1 MSISASDPVQA
12 ALRSALDGLALR
24 QRVAADNIANI
35 DTPGFQASKVDF
47 EGSLRAALDDGSLTD
62 GSLGTSPELATVQP
76 TSGPPSANG
85 NNVDLG
91 TEQMTAM
98 QATFRY
104 QLLSR
109 AVGDRY
115 ALITTAIGGM

>member
-1 MSISASDPVQA
+1 MSIFASDPVQS
-12 ALRSALDGLALR
+12 ALSTALDGLALR
-24 QRVAADNIANI
+24 QRVTADNIANA

-47 EGSLRAALDDGSLTD
+47 EDSLRTALDDGSLT
-62 GSLGTSPELATVQP
+62 GGPLGTDLATVVP

-91 TEQMTAM
+91 TEEMTAM

-115 ALITTAIGGM
+115 GMVTAAIGGM

>member
-1 MSISASDPVQA
+1 MSLSASDPVAA
-12 ALRSALDGLALR
+12 ALSTALDGLALR

-47 EGSLRAALDDGSLTD
+47 EDSLRSALDDGSLT
-62 GSLGTSPELATVQP
+62 GGPLGASPGLATVVP

-115 ALITTAIGGM
+115 GLISTAIGGM

>member
-1 MSISASDPVQA
+1 MSIFATDPVGA
-12 ALRSALDGLALR
+12 ALGTALDGLALR
-24 QRVAADNIANI
+24 QQVAADNIANV
-35 DTPGFQASKVDF
+35 DTPGFQASRVDF
-47 EGSLRAALDDGSLTD
+47 EDSLRTALDDGSLT
-62 GSLGTSPELATVQP
+62 GGPLGTNLATVQP

-91 TEQMTAM
+91 TEEMTAM

-115 ALITTAIGGM
+115 ALITSAIGGA

>member
-1 MSISASDPVQA
+1 MSISASDPVAA
-12 ALRSALDGLALR
+12 ALATALDGLALR
-24 QRVAADNIANI
+24 QRVTADNIANA

-47 EGSLRAALDDGSLTD
+47 EDSLRTALDDGSLT
-62 GSLGTSPELATVQP
+62 GGPLGTDLATVVP

-91 TEQMTAM
+91 TEEMTAM

-115 ALITTAIGGM
+115 GLVTTAIGGM

>member
-1 MSISASDPVQA
+1 MSISASDPVAA
-12 ALRSALDGLALR
+12 ALSTALDGLALR
-24 QRVAADNIANI
+24 QRVAANDIANA
-35 DTPGFQASKVDF
+35 DTPGFTASKVDF
-47 EGSLRAALDDGSLTD
+47 EDSLRTALDDGSLT
-62 GSLGTSPELATVQP
+62 GGPLGTDLATVEP
-76 TSGPPSANG
+76 TFGPPSANG

-91 TEQMTAM
+91 TEEMTAM

-115 ALITTAIGGM
+115 GLVTTAIGGM

>member
-1 MSISASDPVQA
+1 MSISATDPVGA
-12 ALRSALDGLALR
+12 ALGTALDGLSLR
-24 QRVAADNIANI
+24 QQVAANDIANV
-35 DTPGFQASKVDF
+35 DTPGYQASRVDF
-47 EGSLRAALDDGSLTD
+47 EDSLRTALDDGSLS
-62 GSLGTSPELATVQP
+62 GGPLGTPLATVQP

-91 TEQMTAM
+91 TEEMTAM

-104 QLLSR
+104 QLVSR

-115 ALITTAIGGM
+115 ALITTAIGGA